1 VSRKI
6 RHVQA
11 LEALGSDVLV
21 LCADV
26 SDQDQADRVVTLAA
40 ERFGA
45 LHGVIHAAGLVSAI
59 PLQEAGEADCQAV
72 FAAKVN
78 GLYALAQA
86 LRGTALDF
94 AVVTSSLSSVLG
106 GLGLVAY
113 AAANAF
119 LDLFA
124 QQSSQTDGV
133 RWMSIN
139 WDRWRLAG
147 KQGEQVGMGA
157 QAAELFIAPEEG
169 IEAWKRLLS
178 HPEIPQV
185 VVSTGDLHARIDQ
198 WIRRDT
204 GNQAVARESEVTY
217 YSRPAGTASFV
228 APRNG
233 AEQAVARFW
242 QELLGIDQIGIHDN
256 FFEMGGNSL
265 IATQLVARLRRA
277 FGVDLALRGLLEA
290 PTVGGMAE
298 VVEARLAAARQEL
311 PAPGEEDSEEFEL

>member
-1 VSRKI
+1 
-6 RHVQA
+6 
-11 LEALGSDVLV
+11 
-21 LCADV
+21 
-26 SDQDQADRVVTLAA
+26 
-40 ERFGA
+40 
-45 LHGVIHAAGLVSAI
+45 VIHAAGLVSAI

-198 WIRRDT
+198 WIWRDT
-204 GNQAVARESEVTY
+204 GTRRS
-217 YSRPAGTASFV
+217 PASQSDLLFPPGRHGVLCCS
-228 APRNG
+228 RNG
-233 AEQAVARFW
+233 AEQDCGALLAGVAGDRSDRHSRQFFRDGR
-242 QELLGIDQIGIHDN
+242 EL
-256 FFEMGGNSL
+256 L
-265 IATQLVARLRRA
+265 IATQLVARSCA
-277 FGVDLALRGLLEA
+277 GLLGWTYPA
-290 PTVGGMAE
+290 GSAGGADRGGMAQ
-298 VVEARLAAARQEL
+298 VVEARLAAARQEP
-311 PAPGEEDSEEFEL
+311 PAPGEEASEEFEL